1 MPRVVFLGL
10 GALAAL
16 LAVVG
21 WRLAQFYTAE
31 TLIEAQVRPPEAAP
45 LCPWR
50 EPESDLRQFFP
61 RATRDESATCI
72 LSGHRLELAQR
83 LGRTP
88 TGDENA
94 LFLYRVYCENTP
106 LGTILSRRV
115 KGVYGAIEFVLAAD
129 TNHLVCGL
137 RLQRLR
143 EPEPVARALQN
154 PDWLHS
160 FGGKGADAAWQ
171 LGRDIPDVPPEA
183 RLSAQAVVEGTRSAL
198 ILLAAAD
205 QESPLHSGEAPH
217 HTHHH

>member
-1 MPRVVFLGL
+1 MPRVVFLGF

-21 WRLAQFYTAE
+21 WRLAQSSTAE
-31 TLIEAQVRPPEAAP
+31 TLIDAPATPPEAGP

-50 EPESDLRQFFP
+50 EPEADLRQFFP
-61 RATRDESATCI
+61 SATHDESETRI

-83 LGRTP
+83 LGRAP

-94 LFLYRVYCENTP
+94 LRLHRVYRENTA
-106 LGTILSRRV
+106 LGIVLSRRV
-115 KGVYGAIEFVLAAD
+115 KGAYGAIELVLAAD

-160 FGGKGADAAWQ
+160 FRGKGADAAWQ

-183 RLSAQAVVEGTRSAL
+183 RLSAQAVVDGTRSAL
-198 ILLAAAD
+198 ILLATAEQALPLRAA
-205 QESPLHSGEAPH
+205 EA
-217 HTHHH
+217 HHH